1 MTDEKPDAEITTS
14 VSPQGPDTEGTE
26 LVSTTPA
33 WVDERRETE
42 AVETTP
48 AGEQKRRVDAEFEK
62 LDDAERTRAGLPTLA
77 QEREAI
83 QDAGN

>member
-14 VSPQGPDTEGTE
+14 VSPQGPDVEGTE

-33 WVDERRETE
+33 WVDERREAADAPDGDSMKARTS
-42 AVETTP
+42 
-48 AGEQKRRVDAEFEK
+48 AEFEK

-77 QEREAI
+77 EEREAI

>member
-33 WVDERRETE
+33 WVDERRETDD
-42 AVETTP
+42 TP
-48 AGEQKRRVDAEFEK
+48 DDSMKARTSAEFEK